1 MNTDTT
7 PHEMLPTYGEKPDRP
22 GMYLGLLHGRD
33 HPQQQMNDWGF
44 NGPMI
49 GPLQWC
55 HTTYACTV
63 RIAFESALDGLR
75 YFGKAETDHE
85 LELSG
90 DLLVFGG
97 KCYGDWTVY
106 CVQPEDVSRP
116 ADTFRRQPRR
126 RRGGH
131 WAHSLSLS

>member
-1 MNTDTT
+1 MDADET
-7 PHEMLPTYGEKPDRP
+7 PREKLPTYGEKPNKP

-63 RIAFESALDGLR
+63 RISFESALDGLR

-85 LELSG
+85 IELSG

-97 KCYGDWTVY
+97 KYYGDWTVY
-106 CVQPEDVSRP
+106 CVQPEEVSRP
-116 ADTFRRQPRR
+116 ADTFRTQPRR

-131 WAHSLSLS
+131 WAHSPSLS

>member
-7 PHEMLPTYGEKPDRP
+7 PHEMLPTYGEEPDRP

-75 YFGKAETDHE
+75 NFGKAETDHE

-97 KCYGDWTVY
+97 KYYGDWTVY

-131 WAHSLSLS
+131 WAHSPSLS

>member
-33 HPQQQMNDWGF
+33 HSQQQMNDWGF

-97 KCYGDWTVY
+97 KYYGDWTVY

-131 WAHSLSLS
+131 WAHSPSLS